1 VPSIGQGAAQ
11 KLIDQ
16 PIANSHGAGLVFP
29 RVLRRPVRQVQRF
42 FQEGRALSRNS
53 LAVMAVLVIGG
64 AATAGLSKSGKADRL
79 MDEAALLA
87 GFRINDIRISGEHEV
102 SKIDVLSHLD
112 LGPEKSLFSFNVH
125 KARKTLK
132 EISWI
137 HDVTVAK
144 SYPDTL
150 VVSIVERTPFAI
162 WQRGED
168 LRMIARDGN
177 EITVFEDRFAG
188 LPLVVGPGA
197 DDSAADI
204 ISLVSRYPSIASRIK
219 AYVRVGSRRWNIVL
233 DNAVTVMLP
242 AQNVEASLVE
252 LVALEREFSI
262 TERAISRLD
271 LRLNDRITVGLSED
285 GEIQQEEFVKARLEH
300 KSPGERG
307 I

>member
-1 VPSIGQGAAQ
+1 VPSIGQGATQ
-11 KLIDQ
+11 KLNQ
-16 PIANSHGAGLVFP
+16 PVAISHGAGRVLP
-29 RVLRRPVRQVQRF
+29 RVLRRPIRQVRRF
-42 FQEGRALSRNS
+42 FQEDRALSRNS
-53 LAVMAVLVIGG
+53 LIVMMVLAVAGAVIV
-64 AATAGLSKSGKADRL
+64 GLSKSGKADRL
-79 MDEAALLA
+79 IDEAALLA
-87 GFRINDIRISGEHEV
+87 GFRINNISISGEHEV

-125 KARKTLK
+125 KARRTLK

-144 SYPDTL
+144 SYPETL
-150 VVSIVERTPFAI
+150 IVSIVERTPFAI

-168 LRMIARDGN
+168 LRVIARDGN
-177 EITVFEDRFAG
+177 EITGFDDRFAG

-197 DDSAADI
+197 NDSAADI

-219 AYVRVGSRRWNIVL
+219 AYVRVGSRRWDIVL

-242 AQNVEASLVE
+242 AQKVEASLLE
-252 LVALEREFSI
+252 LIDLEREFSI

-271 LRLNDRITVGLSED
+271 LRLDDRVTVGLSED
-285 GEIQQEEFVKARLEH
+285 GETQREEFIKARLEQ
-300 KSPGERG
+300 KSSRERG